1 MRIIAHLAALLL
13 VGGSVL
19 LFFGGLGPV
28 MMVAAI
34 FDQSTV
40 PVLVQWAIA
49 AAFLA
54 VWWGGIGCCLF
65 AFRGLIRSIESSD
78 ARPWSVA
85 DWLVL
90 SGHIVALAALVGV
103 ALGSL
108 NLYRD
113 APVYLVLMVAACF
126 YALGLGALALTGR
139 STGRP
144 ASGSPVN

>member
-1 MRIIAHLAALLL
+1 M
-13 VGGSVL
+13 
-19 LFFGGLGPV
+19 
-28 MMVAAI
+28 
-34 FDQSTV
+34 
-40 PVLVQWAIA
+40 
-49 AAFLA
+49 
-54 VWWGGIGCCLF
+54 C
-65 AFRGLIRSIESSD
+65 IRDS
-78 ARPWSVA
+78 PWSVA

-113 APVYLVLMVAACF
+113 APVYLLLMVAACF

>member
-13 VGGSVL
+13 IGGSVL

-28 MMVAAI
+28 MMVVAI
-34 FDQSTV
+34 FDQSAV

-65 AFRGLIRSIESSD
+65 SFRGLIRSIESSD

-108 NLYRD
+108 AVR
-113 APVYLVLMVAACF
+113 
-126 YALGLGALALTGR
+126 
-139 STGRP
+139 
-144 ASGSPVN
+144 